1 MSPVVKTNR
10 QRRSKAIRKLLT
22 TSGLT
27 HLPYLP
33 TSIHLRAEIALYT
46 CNILL
51 ICASSHNLYR
61 HAYLTNA
68 GDWKYLLAA
77 AVWLGRH
84 VFLRIICASSWVDV
98 GDGMGDDRHVIRGLG
113 YNRRRDFNVW
123 LDQQKRN
130 ERGRSFVQSVYGWV
144 KWIVSAMSPV
154 NIMAKMV
161 YLIKQ
166 YGMAGQYCDGSA
178 SRGVASAALMMHGTG
193 GSFGSGIDDHHTSS
207 RTNKHGYYGGQHSQT
222 ETHTNVIL
230 FLARV
235 WGTLCALSSA
245 LWALIQSGDVG
256 GETMGHIGATILRWF
271 KSCLAIIVKPSQS
284 SSDHYPGSQPGGKKS
299 RRKQH
304 NQTGFSDPR
313 MSNIE
318 SSDRD
323 SLDFLNGNLQMAF
336 QIFPDHIRSRALH
349 IQQMRTS
356 EVFISL
362 QKTWE
367 AFPPA
372 QMQIATVTF
381 IILAWAWLFRVDDG
395 YYYRIFLKYSDE
407 DNDYSIMP
415 NFGFH
420 KNLAEEQ
427 NGGVH
432 GGQLLAYW
440 AGLSPP
446 YVADIFDA
454 DAPSLLSM
462 SFRMISYGTAASLL
476 MYGRVLLPIPEFVAG
491 TNVLKAVR
499 AEARSLGTGAIGK
512 NSLKHSKDDVPWM
525 EHYKSIST

>member
-68 GDWKYLLAA
+68 GDWRYLLAA

-84 VFLRIICASSWVDV
+84 VVLRIICASSWVDV

-144 KWIVSAMSPV
+144 KWIVSAMSPI

-362 QKTWE
+362 QKT
-367 AFPPA
+367 
-372 QMQIATVTF
+372 
-381 IILAWAWLFRVDDG
+381 
-395 YYYRIFLKYSDE
+395 
-407 DNDYSIMP
+407 
-415 NFGFH
+415 
-420 KNLAEEQ
+420 
-427 NGGVH
+427 
-432 GGQLLAYW
+432 
-440 AGLSPP
+440 
-446 YVADIFDA
+446 
-454 DAPSLLSM
+454 
-462 SFRMISYGTAASLL
+462 
-476 MYGRVLLPIPEFVAG
+476 
-491 TNVLKAVR
+491 
-499 AEARSLGTGAIGK
+499 
-512 NSLKHSKDDVPWM
+512 
-525 EHYKSIST
+525 